1 MPFTYMSAPM
11 EDISDNAFRTLC
23 HRYGADVTF
32 TEMVRIEALARKNA
46 STWSRL
52 EFHDGTPTIIQ
63 LLGADEYYL
72 KKFLSMF
79 KPHDGFQGF
88 NLNLGCPSPH
98 VVKLGQG
105 CAMIKRIAKTQKL
118 VDIIKKNNYN
128 TSIKIRLG
136 LNQFEKQR
144 KVYLNLI
151 KAVNADFFVVHAR
164 YGSQT
169 YLDKPDYTIFP
180 ECVETAEKSG
190 KTIIANGDIDTKEN
204 IEELKNMGVKGVM
217 IGRAAVHNPAIF
229 NILKGQCEKQC
240 DSSINIPSITK
251 LNGSSIN
258 IPSIAKLKEEY
269 LKLAGQFNAPFKYR
283 KNVLKHIGNKK
294 IMAIID
300 G

>member
-1 MPFTYMSAPM
+1 MSFTFMSAPM

-23 HRYGADVTF
+23 HKYGADITF

-52 EFHDGTPTIIQ
+52 EFYDGTPTIIQ

-118 VDIIKKNNYN
+118 VNIIKKKYN
-128 TSIKIRLG
+128 DMDYSNCNSKNAKECTVSIKIRLG
-136 LNQFEKQR
+136 LNKFEKEK

-169 YLDKPDYTIFP
+169 YLDKPDYSVFP
-180 ECVETAEKSG
+180 ECIEAADKSG
-190 KTIIANGDIDTKEN
+190 KTIIANGDIDTKEK
-204 IEELKNMGVKGVM
+204 IEELRNMGVKGVM

-229 NILKGQCEKQC
+229 NVLKGI
-240 DSSINIPSITK
+240 SVPNI
-251 LNGSSIN
+251 
-258 IPSIAKLKEEY
+258 AQLKEDY
-269 LKLAGQFNAPFKYR
+269 LKLAEQFNAPFKYK

-294 IMAIID
+294 IIAIID